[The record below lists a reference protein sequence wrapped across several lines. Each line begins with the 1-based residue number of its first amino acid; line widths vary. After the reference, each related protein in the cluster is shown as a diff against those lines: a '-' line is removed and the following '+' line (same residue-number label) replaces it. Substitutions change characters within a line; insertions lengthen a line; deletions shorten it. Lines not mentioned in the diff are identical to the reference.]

1 LKPKE
6 TYVLRGFT
14 KHADTSFPDDFAAFM
29 ALAGVQSSTK
39 TYVDE
44 NQAAHQI
51 DMLLVGHYWVKC
63 GSPSAWACAT
73 GTTVHYFYG
82 NLLETVCKPVLEHY
96 RWRIYVESPFSTVT
110 ATPYDMHGAAAW
122 QEARTAGVHISES
135 VINYLFLHTGCL
147 ERVQNHENIDML
159 GNFKYACA
167 AVASQ
172 AFSRSGPAHCDSGQ
186 PNAADDSATLSNSDK
201 KRKRAPEQPRSRKRR
216 TWLMTW
222 VLIARP
228 KVCHIVSRF
237 ANDTLT
243 GKCRYYDADSA
254 FCELFS
260 FPPHA

>member
-122 QEARTAGVHISES
+122 QEARTAGVHISEP

-201 KRKRAPEQPRSRKRR
+201 KRKRAPEQPRIQEEADVADDMGAHRSPKGMPHCLTLRKRYTDR
-216 TWLMTW
+216 QMQIL
-222 VLIARP
+222 R
-228 KVCHIVSRF
+228 C
-237 ANDTLT
+237 
-243 GKCRYYDADSA
+243 
-254 FCELFS
+254 
-260 FPPHA
+260 